1 MSEML
6 YRILLVVLFIGFV
19 AEWITNRKK
28 HPFISLA
35 VNTILVVVVVLL
47 PILYYEI
54 ANSMTWDIIL
64 DFLIG
69 ISIGYRAAE
78 AVDNINNTVGDEN
91 AHTP

>member
-1 MSEML
+1 MSATL
-6 YRILLVVLFIGFV
+6 YHILLAVFFIGFL
-19 AEWITNRKK
+19 AEWFNNRKK

-35 VNTILVVVVVLL
+35 VNTILVIVLL

-54 ANSMTWDIIL
+54 ANNMMWDIIL

-78 AVDNINNTVGDEN
+78 AVDHIDDIIGDEN
-91 AHTP
+91 DDTP

>member
-1 MSEML
+1 MSATL
-6 YRILLVVLFIGFV
+6 YHILLVVLFIGFLS
-19 AEWITNRKK
+19 EWFTNRKK

-35 VNTILVVVVVLL
+35 VNTILAVVLL

-54 ANSMTWDIIL
+54 ANNMMWDIIL

-78 AVDNINNTVGDEN
+78 AVDYIDDIIGDEN
-91 AHTP
+91 DDTP

>member
-1 MSEML
+1 MSVTL
-6 YRILLVVLFIGFV
+6 YHILLAVFFIGFL
-19 AEWITNRKK
+19 AEWFNNRKK

-35 VNTILVVVVVLL
+35 VNTILVIVLL

-54 ANSMTWDIIL
+54 ANNMMWDIIL

-78 AVDNINNTVGDEN
+78 AVDHIDDIIGDEN
-91 AHTP
+91 DDTP